1 LFINKQV
8 YLCQCVGWK
17 HEVDNADSR
26 SSPWTRQD

>member
-8 YLCQCVGWK
+8 YQVCQCVGWK

-26 SSPWTRQD
+26 SWTRQD